1 MSKFRARRTRAA
13 LAAGMAGTVVVAG
26 FVTAPVYAAGPHRYG
41 FNQGLNLASSLKPGS
56 NALPSPPA
64 APAGRPRIPGW
75 ATDSLQ
81 SLASFG
87 PHSPGGSLGHQWV
100 SAFRAAV
107 NNGTFSRP
115 GGFNGYAGSNLRTRG
130 PLPGRV
136 GAASLSSGG
145 STSAAIK
152 LSAPG
157 IGTWGKPGAA
167 TTLVLYDN
175 SGTYGYLGSMYA
187 LAAGNLATHFGQ
199 VTAEPVTDYQAGQ
212 VNDFTATIYI
222 GSTYNE
228 AIPTSFLTDVA
239 STTHPVIWA
248 GDNIWQMSGTNG
260 STSDTAFEKLY
271 GWNPSNSYF
280 TSTSAFNQVEYKG
293 QYLTRLDTP
302 GLASPLLDPYMTNP
316 SQVTILANAIA
327 DPDVNSGYTSVP
339 WAIRSA
345 NLTYIGEVPF
355 SYVNE
360 TDRVMAFE
368 SILFNALAPTTP
380 NTRRALV
387 RLEDLNAEDSQSQI
401 RAAGALLKKD
411 GIPFSF
417 NIIPQYEDPTGFYNN
432 GIPVSISLPQDPAF
446 IATIH
451 QLLADG
457 GTMVDEGYTH
467 QYSNV
472 PNPYDG
478 VTADDFEFY
487 RAQCAPTD
495 SPPYTFATGNCPTTD
510 YVIEQGPVP
519 GDSAAWAT
527 GRIVAAKNEFVAAGL
542 PVPQISEFPHYAAS
556 MVDYQAAAKQYSLF
570 YDRRLY
576 YSASLTGKQPNYSY
590 GRVLGQFFPYSVT
603 DVYGSTV
610 IPENLGD
617 YEPNPINHSPARFPA
632 DFAHEAALNTV
643 IPDAIASFFYD
654 PSYGTNVLSQIIS
667 GIQGEGYHFVSAM
680 AVVNQP

>member
-1 MSKFRARRTRAA
+1 MSKLRARRTRVT
-13 LAAGMAGTVVVAG
+13 LAAGMAGTVLVAG
-26 FVTAPVYAAGPHRYG
+26 FVTAPVYAAGPHDNR
-41 FNQGLNLASSLKPGS
+41 FNPGINLAGRLNQDPNS
-56 NALPSPPA
+56 LPSPPA

-75 ATDSLQ
+75 ATNSLHT
-81 SLASFG
+81 LASFG
-87 PHSPGGSLGHQWV
+87 PHNRNGSPGNQWL

-107 NNGTFSRP
+107 NRGAFTHAGGP
-115 GGFNGYAGSNLRTRG
+115 GGLNPAARG
-130 PLPGRV
+130 PGGLR
-136 GAASLSSGG
+136 AASLNSGG
-145 STSAAIK
+145 STSAAMK
-152 LSAPG
+152 LAAPG
-157 IGTWGKPGAA
+157 IGTWGKPGPA
-167 TTLVLYDN
+167 TTLVLYDT
-175 SGTYGYLGSMYA
+175 SGAYGYLGSMYA
-187 LAAGNLATHFGQ
+187 LAAGNLVTHFGQ
-199 VTAEPVTDYQAGQ
+199 VTAEPVTDYKAGQ
-212 VNDFTATIYI
+212 INDFTATIYV

-260 STSDTAFEKLY
+260 SASDTAFEKLY

-280 TSTSAFNQVEYKG
+280 TSTSAFNQVQYKG
-293 QYLTRLDTP
+293 QDLTRVDTP

-327 DPDVNSGYTSVP
+327 DPAVNSGYTTVP

-345 NLTYIGEVPF
+345 NLTYIGEIPF
-355 SYVNE
+355 SYVSE

-368 SILFNALAPTTP
+368 SILFNALAPNTP
-380 NTRRALV
+380 STRRALV
-387 RLEDLNAEDSQSQI
+387 RLEDLNAKDSQSQI

-432 GIPVSISLPQDPAF
+432 GTPVSISLPQDPAF
-446 IATIH
+446 ITTIH

-487 RAQCAPTD
+487 RAQCATTD
-495 SPPYTFATGNCPTTD
+495 SPPYTFATGNCPTSD
-510 YVIEQGPVP
+510 YVIEQGPIP

-527 GRIVAAKNEFVAAGL
+527 GRIVAAKKEFVAAGL
-542 PVPQISEFPHYAAS
+542 PVPQIFEFPHYAAS

-576 YSASLTGKQPNYSY
+576 YSASLTGGQPNYSY
-590 GRVLGQFFPYSVT
+590 GRVLGQFFPYTVT

-617 YEPNPINHSPARFPA
+617 YEPNPTNHSPARFPA
-632 DFAHEAALNTV
+632 DFGHEAALNTV

-654 PSYGTNVLSQIIS
+654 PSYGTNVLTQIIS
-667 GIQGEGYHFVSAM
+667 AIQGQGYHFVSAM
-680 AVVNQP
+680 DVVNHP